1 MFLFLQMTSGLAAP
15 ATPKHSAP
23 HESKVSQA
31 MLETTLVTTTVKFGS
46 QPPLNI
52 IKQEVVSPPPSS
64 SVNSMTHGHL
74 SPTPI
79 GNLLHW
85 DCDQYPDSASKFSP
99 IKLEPSDPLE
109 NMGLNQN
116 SSSDF
121 AELKPMPFDYGNTT
135 LTGLDPVL
143 ANSSN
148 NNNNSK
154 TMVNMNNSNGSTN
167 HNHNS
172 NNNNNSNNT
181 NHPTA
186 TSESMNSL
194 HNHNTGSS
202 TTLAGTIIR
211 NTPTSSS
218 SSSSLHYPTSSSA
231 DVTSTATSSPPGIT
245 KLETLDFTA
254 SQDAFDDLASIVG
267 ISMGADSTV
276 PNMESDL
283 DLDAWIESTA
293 QNIRPLV
300 PDGGL
305 DSILPMSRHGVS
317 NHTTL
322 TVSSQ
327 SFLQMSQSSPSSTLQ
342 SLLQGNLTPHPP
354 LGSTKV
360 TQLQHREDHN
370 PGNAP
375 PPYSILQTR
384 LQHGSLSVPMQTHN
398 THNNIVKVDS
408 TFDLMKLTD
417 NGGGGG
423 NGGHPYLTSNFSDS
437 LPHSTQTLLNHVST
451 SADQSL
457 HRRLGELSGLA
468 KIKAKQNKIR
478 QKLGL
483 NSVSGGVASGSA
495 NGVGSP
501 NGDQSKKMMHHCQ
514 ICNRG
519 FLNKSNIKVH
529 LRTHTGEKPFKCEH
543 CSKAFRQKAHL
554 LKHMSIHKRISR
566 D

>member
-1 MFLFLQMTSGLAAP
+1 MTSGLAAP
-15 ATPKHSAP
+15 TPPKHTAP
-23 HESKVSQA
+23 HEQTNLKKVSSA
-31 MLETTLVTTTVKFGS
+31 MLEATLVTTTVKFGS
-46 QPPLNI
+46 QPPANV
-52 IKQEVVSPPPSS
+52 KTEVVSPQPQASVSS
-64 SVNSMTHGHL
+64 FSQGGLV
-74 SPTPI
+74 SPVPM
-79 GNLLHW
+79 GSLLHW
-85 DCDQYPDSASKFSP
+85 DCDQYPDSATKFSP
-99 IKLEPSDPLE
+99 IKLEPSDSLDG
-109 NMGLNQN
+109 MGLSQN
-116 SSSDF
+116 STSEF
-121 AELKPMPFDYGNTT
+121 AELKPMTFDYGITT

-148 NNNNSK
+148 NNNK
-154 TMVNMNNSNGSTN
+154 TMVNMNSSSNS
-167 HNHNS
+167 S
-172 NNNNNSNNT
+172 NNNNHHHHHHHHAQQHHHSNN
-181 NHPTA
+181 PTA
-186 TSESMNSL
+186 VSTGSSSSSL

-202 TTLAGTIIR
+202 TVVGSTSRTA
-211 NTPTSSS
+211 PTSSS
-218 SSSSLHYPTSSSA
+218 NHHYPTSSSA

-276 PNMESDL
+276 PTMESDL
-283 DLDAWIESTA
+283 DLDAWIENTA
-293 QNIRPLV
+293 QNIKPLM
-300 PDGGL
+300 PDGSL
-305 DSILPMSRHGVS
+305 DNMMSGPRHCVS
-317 NHTTL
+317 SNTL

-327 SFLQMSQSSPSSTLQ
+327 SYLQMSQSSPSSTLQ

-354 LGSTKV
+354 SAATKV
-360 TQLQHREDHN
+360 TQLQQREDGH
-370 PGNAP
+370 PSSGGAP

-384 LQHGSLSVPMQTHN
+384 LQHGSLSGPLQPPQN
-398 THNNIVKVDS
+398 THSNIVKVDS

-417 NGGGGG
+417 QGGNGGG
-423 NGGHPYLTSNFSDS
+423 GGHPYLTSNFSDT

-468 KIKAKQNKIR
+468 KMKAKQNKIR

-483 NSVSGGVASGSA
+483 NGVNGVPTGSSSSS
-495 NGVGSP
+495 GVGSP
-501 NGDQSKKMMHHCQ
+501 GDQSKKMMHHCQ